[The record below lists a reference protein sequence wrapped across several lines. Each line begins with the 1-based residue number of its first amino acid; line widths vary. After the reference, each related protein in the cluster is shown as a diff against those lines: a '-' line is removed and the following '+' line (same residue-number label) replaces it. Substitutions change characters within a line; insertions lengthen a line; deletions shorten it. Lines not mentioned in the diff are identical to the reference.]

1 MIEKTGIP
9 VGNTFPDFSLFVYG
23 GVNYEPYRPL
33 FEKLVGRKL
42 DSIELFPASEG
53 FFAYQ
58 DQQNDK
64 GLLLLLNNQ
73 IFYEFIKA
81 DEFGEQNQKR
91 KNNLQRIRK

>member
-1 MIEKTGIP
+1 ME
-9 VGNTFPDFSLFVYG
+9 TFPDFSLFVYG

-81 DEFGEQNQKR
+81 DEFGEQNQKKDILWGR
-91 KNNLQRIRK
+91 SN